1 MDNIHFIKLET
12 NSQDNYGPI
21 YVYINVKSIVSL
33 SRFRA
38 ITNITLV
45 NGEHF
50 TVKESV
56 DEIRSMIRELE
67 K

>member
-1 MDNIHFIKLET
+1 MNNIRFIKLQT

-21 YVYINVKSIVSL
+21 YVYININSIVSI

-50 TVKESV
+50 TVQESV
-56 DEIRSMIRELE
+56 DEIRSMIKELE

>member
-1 MDNIHFIKLET
+1 MDNICFIKLET

-33 SRFRA
+33 SCFRA

-50 TVKESV
+50 TVKESI
-56 DEIRSMIRELE
+56 DEIRSMIREVE